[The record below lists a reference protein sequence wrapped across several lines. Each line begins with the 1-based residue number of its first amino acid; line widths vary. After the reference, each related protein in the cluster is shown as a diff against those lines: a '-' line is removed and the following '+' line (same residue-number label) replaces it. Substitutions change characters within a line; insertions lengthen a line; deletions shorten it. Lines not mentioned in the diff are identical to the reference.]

1 MISFRQLTESVMQL
15 DEAIEGG
22 KDIDLKGVQ
31 DKLAQVGRIIRDL
44 NSTISR
50 DNVEFSRNARFGT
63 SGNKTASYEL
73 SSLIDALK
81 KLSPAE

>member
-1 MISFRQLTESVMQL
+1 M
-15 DEAIEGG
+15 
-22 KDIDLKGVQ
+22 
-31 DKLAQVGRIIRDL
+31 

-63 SGNKTASYEL
+63 SSNKTASYEI
-73 SSLIDALK
+73 SSLIGALK